1 MMNRIPQSFRCRIRS
16 GFTLIELMVVFSLL
30 ASVLVGTLTLLSLIR
45 RSGDQADEDFR
56 IRQEFRRFAGD
67 LRRDVYQASDL
78 KINPRDS
85 KAVLQVAEK
94 SIEYRFVAPSTLTR
108 MVDSESTSNPR
119 DQYDFGR
126 EFDVTLQSID
136 DGQTIQWSFQD
147 RNKNKVPIQIMATLG
162 NQT

>member
-1 MMNRIPQSFRCRIRS
+1 MMNRVPQSFRCRIRS

-45 RSGDQADEDFR
+45 RSGDQADQDFR
-56 IRQEFRRFAGD
+56 IRQELRRFAGD
-67 LRRDVYQASDL
+67 LRRDVHQASDL
-78 KINPRDS
+78 KIGLPETRL
-85 KAVLQVAEK
+85 VLQFTEK

-108 MVDSESTSNPR
+108 IVDPDSTSSAR

-126 EFDVTLQSID
+126 DFDVTLQSID

-147 RNKNKVPIQIMATLG
+147 RKKSTVPIQIMATLG
-162 NQT
+162 IRP